1 MGERPNLSAARKR
14 GAGQERVRHR
24 DPLGRQRRAR
34 VGADRQRMCLG
45 DFGLRRRNLSPLA
58 GGGVPRRPREREE
71 ELVTAL
77 RWPRN
82 RSSLKLMVQARP
94 FSQPGRDEMRSSRQL
109 LPRSSLPCRH
119 VHILRI
125 IRAVEG
131 HSSSSSDL
139 CDANGSVKPKIAPP
153 SGFDSA
159 HILP

>member
-94 FSQPGRDEMRSSRQL
+94 FSQPDRDGSSRQL

-119 VHILRI
+119 VQPLRI
-125 IRAVEG
+125 IRALEG